1 MDNKKLKT
9 KILRWLC
16 AKFNIVKIGIHNGAF
31 YYTIQ
36 TKTKLKKSYL
46 FLKNRKFEDYDY
58 IYGHEHLDELNTTD
72 TYEIKSLKPWQILDS
87 FLDESS
93 KGYSIYVLQQNP
105 SFSYSVDGQDDEVDN
120 AVFIKRNSSLESLA
134 IEMDLNNDN

>member
-16 AKFNIVKIGIHNGAF
+16 AKFNIVKIGINHNTF

-36 TKTKLKKSYL
+36 AKTKLKKSYL
-46 FLKNRKFEDYDY
+46 FLKQHKSKDYDY

-72 TYEIKSLKPWQILDS
+72 AYEIKSLKPWQILDI
-87 FLDESS
+87 FLYESS
-93 KGYSIYVLQQNP
+93 KGYSIYVLDQNSS
-105 SFSYSVDGQDDEVDN
+105 SFDEK
-120 AVFIKRNSSLESLA
+120 AVFIERNSSLESLA
-134 IEMDLNNDN
+134 IEMDLNSDNR